1 MLLAVVSS
9 AMKLTVSRGDVCP
22 SVELTVEVNNFC
34 FVRRQA
40 HTMDENYFKQNSRDQ
55 WVCAHP
61 VAPELILKERKAWE
75 MGRGVS
81 RAWLVLMVLDHG
93 SACCMFSLSA
103 HQAHRLISLA
113 SEAGCRAGPVG

>member
-1 MLLAVVSS
+1 
-9 AMKLTVSRGDVCP
+9 MKLTVSRGDDCP
-22 SVELTVEVNNFC
+22 SVELTVEVNFC

-55 WVCAHP
+55 WACAHP

-81 RAWLVLMVLDHG
+81 KGLACAHGPRPWL
-93 SACCMFSLSA
+93 CMLYV
-103 HQAHRLISLA
+103 Q
-113 SEAGCRAGPVG
+113 P